1 MIIDQLDAPLEG
13 SLRPTLPG
21 RVYTDPEQFAAE
33 QAQIFEQTW
42 FCAVA
47 SSDVARAGDWRT
59 VEIGR
64 ERLIVSRNR
73 RGEARAFFNVCR
85 HRGMQVC
92 TEESGSSRTFQCGYH
107 AWTYDL
113 DGALVAAPNLTSMP
127 DVDRATYG
135 LRRAHV
141 REWLG
146 YVWVCL
152 ADGPPSFEETVHGE
166 VVTRLGELHHL
177 DNYGIE
183 RLQVAHRIR
192 YDVAA
197 NWKLVVENFQECYHC
212 ATIHPE
218 LTEVLPEFAD
228 GWASQSGVNHG
239 ALFAPEVE
247 GFTVDGSA
255 GAAVIP
261 EIAPDQDRRYYAITI
276 RPNVF
281 VNLVPDHVI
290 VHRMFP
296 VAADRT
302 IIECDWL
309 FLPEVVAAGTDVSKQ
324 VELFDRVNRQ
334 DFDACEKTQP
344 TMSSRHYVDG
354 GVLVPAEH
362 HIGEFHDWVAD
373 RTGLQR

>member
-1 MIIDQLDAPLEG
+1 MVSAPW
-13 SLRPTLPG
+13 RAPTWRG
-21 RVYTDPEQFAAE
+21 R
-33 QAQIFEQTW
+33 
-42 FCAVA
+42 
-47 SSDVARAGDWRT
+47 GDWRT

-152 ADGPPSFEETVHGE
+152 ADEPPSFEETVHGE

-177 DNYGIE
+177 DNYG
-183 RLQVAHRIR
+183 HR
-192 YDVAA
+192 AA
-197 NWKLVVENFQECYHC
+197 PGSRTASATTWRPTGSSSWRNFQECYHC

-239 ALFAPEVE
+239 APVRPRGRGLH
-247 GFTVDGSA
+247 
-255 GAAVIP
+255 
-261 EIAPDQDRRYYAITI
+261 RR
-276 RPNVF
+276 R
-281 VNLVPDHVI
+281 
-290 VHRMFP
+290 
-296 VAADRT
+296 VARRG
-302 IIECDWL
+302 W
-309 FLPEVVAAGTDVSKQ
+309 
-324 VELFDRVNRQ
+324 
-334 DFDACEKTQP
+334 
-344 TMSSRHYVDG
+344 
-354 GVLVPAEH
+354 
-362 HIGEFHDWVAD
+362 
-373 RTGLQR
+373 